1 MYENVP
7 NMHGIIKRSST
18 DNSHDQAIKYAQT
31 SKSSDQGQILDDQ
44 NLDPGRKRLDTL
56 ILGDPPWCVRTSH
69 DEPERALQDWADA
82 FTGTILVLISRCP
95 IYTVHCSAPGMCF
108 DEL

>member
-56 ILGDPPWCVRTSH
+56 ILGDPLGVFVQATTSLSEHYRTGPMPS
-69 DEPERALQDWADA
+69 Q
-82 FTGTILVLISRCP
+82 
-95 IYTVHCSAPGMCF
+95 
-108 DEL
+108 ELSCANLSMPNQTLNPYVY